1 MHSLNLSTS
10 IAESQFCG
18 AQLLF
23 LLLWLIFLISKATC
37 LGKKMA
43 VLAIHASPYPQI

>member
-1 MHSLNLSTS
+1 MRSLNLSTS

-18 AQLLF
+18 AQL

-43 VLAIHASPYPQI
+43 VLATYASPYPQV